1 MRTVPCPRCGTPARF
16 SADNKWR
23 PFCSE
28 RCRMI
33 DLGLWASE
41 KYRVPVQEDK
51 QAPDAPDDAGKED
64 A

>member
-1 MRTVPCPRCGTPARF
+1 
-16 SADNKWR
+16 
-23 PFCSE
+23 
-28 RCRMI
+28 MI